1 MHSSQKTEEN
11 TNIELETL
19 PQHKK
24 AMDTFNIDFLEPSQ
38 ISSIPD
44 FLSYKFWSI
53 YDQDYIEVKFSFI
66 KPKTPFLSHFF

>member
-1 MHSSQKTEEN
+1 MHSSQKTEQN

-24 AMDTFNIDFLEPSQ
+24 AMDTFNIDFLGPSQ
-38 ISSIPD
+38 ISSISD
-44 FLSYKFWSI
+44 FLSYKFWST

>member
-24 AMDTFNIDFLEPSQ
+24 AMDTFNIDFLGPSQ

-66 KPKTPFLSHFF
+66 KPNTPFLSHFF